1 MWGVWGVWG
10 VGGGER
16 YVRGLP
22 RVVRRALANLPTCR
36 EVGESA
42 GCGGYR
48 GDVLAALGLPGG
60 KRKGCGERGQ
70 RVFGLPRGKTASAG
84 KRWAGPGP
92 GALPCQQ
99 GAGCSGGPGAGRPG
113 GAGCSPAA
121 GAGGAGAGR
130 RGEVNSQ
137 CSDFIVQSLHCAIRS
152 GGRVS
157 GGMGSPGVLAPGN
170 GRAGP
175 DKPAGRGISPGA
187 DASTEKE
194 ERVGAVY
201 PGVNGE
207 GGL

>member
-1 MWGVWGVWG
+1 M
-10 VGGGER
+10 R
-16 YVRGLP
+16 RRTRGA
-22 RVVRRALANLPTCR
+22 RDNTGRHQ
-36 EVGESA
+36 GWW
-42 GCGGYR
+42 
-48 GDVLAALGLPGG
+48 DVLVALGLPGG

-157 GGMGSPGVLAPGN
+157 GGMGSPGVLTPGN

-175 DKPAGRGISPGA
+175 DKPVPG
-187 DASTEKE
+187 
-194 ERVGAVY
+194 
-201 PGVNGE
+201 
-207 GGL
+207 GGLLGFSRGVQVLVYLPGGVAASGW